1 VVSYETIREW
11 RLRFGQSLSPR
22 PSNGAALREILPSVE
37 HRQSRYLDNR
47 CEVSRQPTR
56 RRERHMRRF
65 KSARQ
70 AQQFLATHTPIHTH
84 FQPRRRHLS
93 ASDYRLARARL
104 FGTWRDTNGSA
115 FVAWRGVMW
124 GGLMA
129 LSVEALFTY
138 VNLKVSLGERSK
150 AAAQRTGEGQNAHGK
165 NAAGAIHKPI
175 ISAPVR
181 ALGRLSIE
189 RSSRPAV
196 RRCVGQPRC

>member
-1 VVSYETIREW
+1 VFVRIRGKLHYLW
-11 RLRFGQSLSPR
+11 LAVDQRGNVLDVLSQSLRNTKVAKRIFRKLLKGLCCVPR
-22 PSNGAALREILPSVE
+22 VIVTDNLGFYGAAQREILPSVE

-115 FVAWRGVMW
+115 FVAWRDVGW
-124 GGLMA
+124 LDGS
-129 LSVEALFTY
+129 LSGSFVYLRQ
-138 VNLKVSLGERSK
+138 L
-150 AAAQRTGEGQNAHGK
+150 EGIPG
-165 NAAGAIHKPI
+165 
-175 ISAPVR
+175 
-181 ALGRLSIE
+181 
-189 RSSRPAV
+189 
-196 RRCVGQPRC
+196 